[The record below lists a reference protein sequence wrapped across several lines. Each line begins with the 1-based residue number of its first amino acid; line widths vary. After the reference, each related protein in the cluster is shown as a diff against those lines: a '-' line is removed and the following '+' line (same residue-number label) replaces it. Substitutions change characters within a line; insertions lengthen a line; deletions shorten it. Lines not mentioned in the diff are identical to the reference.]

1 MTAAVHS
8 PRVLLISGLFFP
20 DVGGPA
26 THVRKIAEH
35 FSSLGWKVTVLAF
48 GDRVAKDERYRM
60 VRVSRTL
67 PRILSWFLFT
77 KLIFLFSL
85 RSDCVYAFDL
95 TSSGLPAACAA
106 RLFGKP
112 FLLRIGGDR
121 LWERAA
127 EGGKR
132 LMSMQTYYEHGLYAT
147 DNPFLFNIMRF
158 VIRSAR
164 ASVVPNA
171 ILKESYVQY
180 YGADESRIEII
191 KNPFGALRESA
202 TREEGTFTFLFA
214 GRFVLYKNLSR
225 VIRAF
230 ARVYARHAEARL
242 VFVGEGSEGLSLK
255 KEAEVLCVPLTIIPK
270 VEQNKLFELIRLSSV
285 SLAPALTEFNPN
297 FIMES
302 LALGKPALISRGNG
316 LSVELPDYLQ
326 FHPENESE
334 VEAVMER
341 MLDKETY
348 EKALA
353 FVLSLKVE
361 WRWEDVVKEHEK
373 LIAKI
378 RNI

>member
-77 KLIFLFSL
+77 KLIFLFS
-85 RSDCVYAFDL
+85 
-95 TSSGLPAACAA
+95 
-106 RLFGKP
+106 
-112 FLLRIGGDR
+112 LRIGGDR

-326 FHPENESE
+326 FNPENESE

>member
-77 KLIFLFSL
+77 KLIFLFS
-85 RSDCVYAFDL
+85 
-95 TSSGLPAACAA
+95 
-106 RLFGKP
+106 
-112 FLLRIGGDR
+112 LRIGGDR

-191 KNPFGALRESA
+191 KNPFGALREVA
-202 TREEGTFTFLFA
+202 RKEEGTFTFLFA

-225 VIRAF
+225 VVRVF
-230 ARVYARHAEARL
+230 ARVYARHSNARL
-242 VFVGEGSEGLSLK
+242 IFVGEGPEEPALRR
-255 KEAEVLCVPLTIIPK
+255 EAEKFNVPLTVIPK
-270 VEQNKLFELIRLSSV
+270 VGQEKLFEFIRSSSV
-285 SLAPALTEFNPN
+285 SIAPALMEFNPN
-297 FIMES
+297 FIMET

-316 LSVELPDYLQ
+316 LSVRLPNYMQ
-326 FHPENESE
+326 FDSESDNDLE
-334 VEAVMER
+334 SALLR
-341 MLDKETY
+341 MLEHDTY
-348 EKALA
+348 EQAL
-353 FVLSLKVE
+353 
-361 WRWEDVVKEHEK
+361 
-373 LIAKI
+373 
-378 RNI
+378 